1 MKLIDIQSQKDSRN
15 ITIDKVGIKGLKYP
29 ILLKDKYKG
38 KQHTI
43 SDINMYVQLPHD
55 FKGTHMSRFVEILNE
70 FKDNINILS
79 VKEILHEMRKR
90 LDSDE
95 AHIEIS
101 FPYFVTKKAP
111 VSKLESIMSYECVF
125 YGSLTDKNYDF
136 ITSVTIPVLSLCPC
150 SKEISNYGAHNQR
163 SLVNIKVKS
172 GNKLIWIED
181 IIEIAEQSGSSPIYS
196 LLKREDEKYVTEKS
210 YENPVFVEDIVRNA
224 AEILLKDPRVIWFE
238 VSSENFE
245 SIHNHSAFAT
255 ITKNKEKAD

>member
-29 ILLKDKYKG
+29 ILLKDKFKG
-38 KQHTI
+38 KQNTI
-43 SDINMYVQLPHD
+43 SQINMYVQLPHN

-79 VKEILHEMRKR
+79 VKEILDQMRIR
-90 LDSDE
+90 LDSNE
-95 AHIEIS
+95 AHIEIF
-101 FPYFVTKKAP
+101 FPYFITKAAP
-111 VSKLESIMSYECVF
+111 ISRLESIMSYDCAF
-125 YGSLTDKNYDF
+125 YGSTTKDEYDF

-150 SKEISNYGAHNQR
+150 SKEISKYGAHNQR
-163 SLVNIKVKS
+163 SYVTIKVRS
-172 GNKLIWIED
+172 GHKMIWIED

-196 LLKREDEKYVTEKS
+196 LLKREDEKYVTENS

-224 AEILLKDPRVIWFE
+224 AEMLQNDDRITWFE

-255 ITKNKEKAD
+255 ITRDKRK